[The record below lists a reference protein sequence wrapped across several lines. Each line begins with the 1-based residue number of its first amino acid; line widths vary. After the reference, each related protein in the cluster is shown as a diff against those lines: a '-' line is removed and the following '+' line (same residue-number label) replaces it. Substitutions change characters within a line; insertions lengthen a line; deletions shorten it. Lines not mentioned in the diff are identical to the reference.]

1 MDINELYL
9 KTLFCCSACDG
20 DIAKEEIDLVKNITK
35 DYDYFKEL
43 QVENTLNSYISEIN
57 VRGKS
62 FLRNYL
68 TELSEVSL
76 SENEQ
81 LILIDLAIKMIEADN
96 LIQYSEV
103 KFFKKIRN
111 RLTVSDDVILA
122 RFPNYE
128 DYLLPDISTVE
139 KDFEDIGNFQMI
151 SFNSN

>member
-43 QVENTLNSYISEIN
+43 QVEETLNSYISEIN
-57 VRGKS
+57 VLGKT

-68 TELSEVSL
+68 TDLSKSSL
-76 SENEQ
+76 SENDQ

-96 LIQYSEV
+96 IIQYSEV

-151 SFNSN
+151 SFDPK